1 MELPPFLAPCP
12 SSFISPSSSSSSST
26 SSNSSSSPSFGGI
39 LPPVNLLGNSRP
51 QPINNNLTSTNNN
64 QQQCSTNLS
73 IHSSSQL
80 SSSSSS
86 CSHQH
91 HHPSS
96 CWTLYSQETDNNNNN
111 TNGGF
116 QPPPPPPHQHGNG
129 GTYSRISCMIDPS
142 GRQQHPSSSSISS
155 TPSPGTSS
163 STAIVNR
170 PCGRIIGEEG
180 VTTAKLDLS
189 RSYVIGTMGGQQQ
202 QQQAT
207 LAAVSS
213 STPITFHILTAN
225 SLLQQQQNNPEHHH
239 HQLQQQE
246 QQQQQINYFSTG
258 RRQIQQQQILQQQQ
272 QLIEASHYHQHTSQ
286 HPLNPQQQPPTSTLL
301 QSPHTFVLRRSGLN
315 NQRKSPNISVDE
327 VEVEGGGGGEN
338 NRQIIIIDEDIN
350 SENEGKRTKNCSK
363 NDNEGEQNNQNNI
376 AKAPPETLEWIKA
389 NYELVEGASLPRNIL
404 YKQYIDHCKELGFTQ
419 VNAASFGKLIRQV
432 FNQKLSTRRL
442 GTRGNSKYHYNG
454 ICLKQNSP
462 LRATMSADELERMMN
477 GSQQPH
483 KNSQRSQ
490 RKQQFN
496 NNNLQK
502 SKRKI
507 EREINSNNLN
517 NFSSSA
523 ATSPCEEREES
534 INIELEQQYQ
544 QQQSPPIIYPS
555 NINHHNQHQQST
567 TTTLNTSSS
576 LSPPTFLLP
585 PPQLN
590 DLIEI
595 KEGGLRLPEIELP
608 ILDECIL
615 LRYGLSVGHVLK
627 FFDEYREHSRKVLNC
642 VKDFRLKLIEQLWI
656 SFWQKNIVYDGDIEQ
671 CQQRGRNEE
680 NNVELGLM
688 RGAPILDNRSLCR
701 LCSLPEII
709 SYVETFDLKFYQI
722 ILDFFFSSPL
732 RIPLESDLCN
742 NLRNFGKSIE
752 FWMENALG
760 GGNNSNLNYL
770 IPPAFKKAKL
780 ECIRLLANSL
790 TRLSSFVHLAI
801 TARSVLQNKEQV
813 KKVHDDFN
821 RVDFGVFHW
830 QADWLCS
837 SNSSLNKNSFQEST
851 ELNESFCSCNVLAR
865 ELVGQFRER
874 LSRHCSIEEWADW
887 LESIVDKALNFPKTF
902 KYSPQ
907 QIASKGKRFLLA
919 WTLHSSLLLKEITL
933 HSSTSFGEFHL
944 VRLVFDDYLL
954 IIMERKLAKIL
965 GKLPIELMAPEWL
978 QMEASLNQAQQQN
991 TTQTTLKPE
1000 KTSLNFS
1007 SSPNNPPNVST
1018 SSSLV
1023 HLLPSSTTQHYQ
1035 NFYSTNIQQQQQ
1047 KQQHQQ
1053 TNTTTHYPMVEK
1065 LPLPGPEPPLDMLN
1079 VNGEEDVDDYQQET
1093 TTINLTQEALTPP
1106 QIQKKFK
1113 INIKK

>member
-1 MELPPFLAPCP
+1 MGVSSRTNTPSTVVFDEYFQMLMEP
-12 SSFISPSSSSSSST
+12 
-26 SSNSSSSPSFGGI
+26 GI
-39 LPPVNLLGNSRP
+39 ILDKYI
-51 QPINNNLTSTNNN
+51 QI
-64 QQQCSTNLS
+64 
-73 IHSSSQL
+73 QL
-80 SSSSSS
+80 V
-86 CSHQH
+86 QEMLVAFME
-91 HHPSS
+91 
-96 CWTLYSQETDNNNNN
+96 TILEYILDIISQETDNNNNN

-129 GTYSRISCMIDPS
+129 GTYSRVSCMIDPS

-155 TPSPGTSS
+155 TPSPASSS

-170 PCGRIIGEEG
+170 PSGRVIGEEG
-180 VTTAKLDLS
+180 VTAAKLDLS

-202 QQQAT
+202 QQQ
-207 LAAVSS
+207 
-213 STPITFHILTAN
+213 
-225 SLLQQQQNNPEHHH
+225 
-239 HQLQQQE
+239 
-246 QQQQQINYFSTG
+246 
-258 RRQIQQQQILQQQQ
+258 
-272 QLIEASHYHQHTSQ
+272 HYHQHTSQ
-286 HPLNPQQQPPTSTLL
+286 HPLNPQQQPPT
-301 QSPHTFVLRRSGLN
+301 
-315 NQRKSPNISVDE
+315 I
-327 VEVEGGGGGEN
+327 
-338 NRQIIIIDEDIN
+338 
-350 SENEGKRTKNCSK
+350 
-363 NDNEGEQNNQNNI
+363 
-376 AKAPPETLEWIKA
+376 
-389 NYELVEGASLPRNIL
+389 EGASLPRNIL
-404 YKQYIDHCKELGFTQ
+404 YEQYKDHCKELGFTQ

-462 LRATMSADELERMMN
+462 LRATMGAEELERMMN

-483 KNSQRSQ
+483 KNSQQ
-490 RKQQFN
+490 
-496 NNNLQK
+496 
-502 SKRKI
+502 
-507 EREINSNNLN
+507 
-517 NFSSSA
+517 
-523 ATSPCEEREES
+523 
-534 INIELEQQYQ
+534 
-544 QQQSPPIIYPS
+544 
-555 NINHHNQHQQST
+555 
-567 TTTLNTSSS
+567 
-576 LSPPTFLLP
+576 
-585 PPQLN
+585 
-590 DLIEI
+590 
-595 KEGGLRLPEIELP
+595 GGLRLPEIELP

-627 FFDEYREHSRKVLNC
+627 FFDEYREHSRKILNC

-656 SFWQKNIVYDGDIEQ
+656 SFWQKNNVYDADIEQ
-671 CQQRGRNEE
+671 CQQRGINEE
-680 NNVELGLM
+680 NSVELGLM

-851 ELNESFCSCNVLAR
+851 ELNESFCNCNVLAR

-907 QIASKGKRFLLA
+907 QIAIKGKRFLLA

-954 IIMERKLAKIL
+954 IIMERKLAQIL
-965 GKLPIELMAPEWL
+965 GKLPIELMAPE
-978 QMEASLNQAQQQN
+978 
-991 TTQTTLKPE
+991 
-1000 KTSLNFS
+1000 
-1007 SSPNNPPNVST
+1007 
-1018 SSSLV
+1018 
-1023 HLLPSSTTQHYQ
+1023 
-1035 NFYSTNIQQQQQ
+1035 
-1047 KQQHQQ
+1047 
-1053 TNTTTHYPMVEK
+1053 VEK

-1079 VNGEEDVDDYQQET
+1079 VNVEEQRRGEEILGLDTEMEEIDEDNYEKEENEEGFV
-1093 TTINLTQEALTPP
+1093 I
-1106 QIQKKFK
+1106 
-1113 INIKK
+1113 IKKQRKIQEIKQNNDFNNNDNILMKK